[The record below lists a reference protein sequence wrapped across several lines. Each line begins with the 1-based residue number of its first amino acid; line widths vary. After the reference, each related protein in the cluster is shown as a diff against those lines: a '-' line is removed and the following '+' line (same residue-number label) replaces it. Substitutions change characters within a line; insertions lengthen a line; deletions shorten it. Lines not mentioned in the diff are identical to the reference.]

1 MVVLLISLTLIGFIT
16 GVRHYAEEGKRQ
28 AAYSTAKTFQDSIG
42 VLHEYYS
49 REIEPR
55 ARAAG
60 VEFSVDF
67 DKTPDKFP
75 YPATLSIK
83 FGEALRDLNPILSTS
98 LYSRTPF
105 PNRKDRVLD
114 RFEEES
120 LTYLE
125 TNPKSEFYRIE
136 QIGGRKS

>member
-1 MVVLLISLTLIGFIT
+1 
-16 GVRHYAEEGKRQ
+16 
-28 AAYSTAKTFQDSIG
+28 
-42 VLHEYYS
+42 
-49 REIEPR
+49 
-55 ARAAG
+55 
-60 VEFSVDF
+60 VDF

-98 LYSRTPF
+98 LSSRTPF

-120 LTYLE
+120 FTYRE

-136 QIGGRKS
+136 QIGGQEVMRYARAVLLKPDCAECHNRPEFGFDVQWRPGDFRGGETGIDARTQFDPDYR

>member
-16 GVRHYAEEGKRQ
+16 GVRHYAEEEKRQ

-67 DKTPDKFP
+67 DKPRTNFRIP
-75 YPATLSIK
+75 
-83 FGEALRDLNPILSTS
+83 RHCRLNL
-98 LYSRTPF
+98 
-105 PNRKDRVLD
+105 
-114 RFEEES
+114 
-120 LTYLE
+120 
-125 TNPKSEFYRIE
+125 
-136 QIGGRKS
+136 GRHCAI